1 MIGIFSKLQQR
12 IRARSLEELAPFAIF
27 ALIAALLLGFGKIAS
42 VISSGSTYSFDE
54 KLLVALRHPADLADP
69 IGPAWLEN
77 VMRDDV
83 VQPSLPRE
91 QVVANAPDA
100 IEGQF
105 RVDAV
110 LE

>member
-1 MIGIFSKLQQR
+1 MNIAELAKLDLTEHEIEQYAGQLS
-12 IRARSLEELAPFAIF
+12 AVLDYASSLEQLDTKDIPPTATVLP
-27 ALIAALLLGFGKIAS
+27 
-42 VISSGSTYSFDE
+42 
-54 KLLVALRHPADLADP
+54 
-69 IGPAWLEN
+69 LEN

-83 VQPSLPRE
+83 VQPSLPRDL
-91 QVVANAPDA
+91 VVANAPDA